1 MKEILSASKLY
12 GIVDLGYTSPKLAC
26 QVTEQLINGGIGI
39 IQLRAKDYRAE
50 DISELAADMQA
61 ICRKHQCIF
70 VLNDHIELA
79 KQLRVDS
86 LHVGQDAGELSSIRA
101 HIGPDIILGR
111 STHSHA
117 QAIEAKSQGAD
128 YIGFGP
134 LFPTETKPGRAAI
147 GLEEIAPL
155 RQELGEDF
163 PMFCIGGIN
172 EKSLPLVLQAG
183 AARVVIVSWLLKQKN
198 ISEKAA
204 EIIQKLKHEAQ

>member
-1 MKEILSASKLY
+1 MKDTLSASKLY
-12 GIVDLGYTSPKLAC
+12 GIVDLGYTSPLLAC
-26 QVTEQLINGGIGI
+26 KVTEQLIDGGIGI
-39 IQLRAKDYRAE
+39 IQLRAKGYSADE
-50 DISELAADMQA
+50 ITELASDMQA
-61 ICRKHQCIF
+61 ICRKHLCIF

-79 KQLRVDS
+79 KQLRVDA
-86 LHVGQDAGELSSIRA
+86 LHVGQDAGDLASIRA

-117 QAIEAKSQGAD
+117 QAIEARAQGAD

-134 LFPTETKPGRAAI
+134 LFPTETKPGRLAI
-147 GLEEIAPL
+147 GLEDIAPL

-172 EKSLPLVLQAG
+172 EASLPLVLQAG

-198 ISEKAA
+198 IAAKAA
-204 EIIQKLKHEAQ
+204 EIILKLEQKAH